1 MRVLLREI
9 WGSDRR
15 GFLEIL
21 ALNVASS
28 LLGGVGIVMLVP
40 LLQLLGVGDGG
51 IADAGGSYGAR
62 VGLIVGLYILLVT
75 ARALLTRT
83 LSLRETAF
91 SEGTLLRLRSELYAA
106 MSNAGWEQLASRKQ
120 ADAVNLFV
128 SQCGQV
134 SYGISGI
141 IHLIA
146 SGISAAVQLGIA
158 LWMNVPMT
166 LAVCLLGGG
175 MLAVFLPVRR
185 KSREY
190 GDEMIRINRNFYAEL
205 ENQLGSVK
213 EVRAYGVERE
223 HAEKFGE
230 ISRAFRD
237 AHLRYARLCSV
248 PQVTYSVA
256 AACIIAGAYLLSTLV
271 LKVPVERL
279 VVLVYIFA
287 RLWPVFSGLQGRL
300 QGIYSCVPA
309 CERLA
314 AEKRELRAEPEAA
327 DAEPGDPEEFANWR
341 CVRFED
347 VSFSYRD
354 SAEEALE
361 GVSFEI
367 ERGSVTAL
375 LGRNGAGKTTAVNLL
390 LGFLRPGS
398 GRVAVDGRAL
408 SPENIRAWRRQTGY
422 VPQDPLILNASVRE
436 NLLRFHPSASED
448 ELIDALKRAMAWD
461 FVRALPDGLD
471 TQLGDR
477 GIRLSGGERQRIV
490 LARVLIGRPK
500 LIVLDEA
507 TSALDYESERAFRE
521 VIRSMG
527 GDVAVILIAHRL
539 ATVRMAGRAIV
550 LEDGKVVEMG
560 RMGELLSRPGGY
572 LAGMVSVE

>member
-190 GDEMIRINRNFYAEL
+190 GDEMIRINRNF
-205 ENQLGSVK
+205 
-213 EVRAYGVERE
+213 
-223 HAEKFGE
+223 
-230 ISRAFRD
+230 SR
-237 AHLRYARLCSV
+237 
-248 PQVTYSVA
+248 
-256 AACIIAGAYLLSTLV
+256 
-271 LKVPVERL
+271 
-279 VVLVYIFA
+279 
-287 RLWPVFSGLQGRL
+287 
-300 QGIYSCVPA
+300 
-309 CERLA
+309 
-314 AEKRELRAEPEAA
+314 
-327 DAEPGDPEEFANWR
+327 NWR
-341 CVRFED
+341 T
-347 VSFSYRD
+347 SW
-354 SAEEALE
+354 
-361 GVSFEI
+361 
-367 ERGSVTAL
+367 
-375 LGRNGAGKTTAVNLL
+375 AV
-390 LGFLRPGS
+390 
-398 GRVAVDGRAL
+398 
-408 SPENIRAWRRQTGY
+408 
-422 VPQDPLILNASVRE
+422 
-436 NLLRFHPSASED
+436 
-448 ELIDALKRAMAWD
+448 
-461 FVRALPDGLD
+461 
-471 TQLGDR
+471 
-477 GIRLSGGERQRIV
+477 
-490 LARVLIGRPK
+490 
-500 LIVLDEA
+500 
-507 TSALDYESERAFRE
+507 
-521 VIRSMG
+521 
-527 GDVAVILIAHRL
+527 
-539 ATVRMAGRAIV
+539 
-550 LEDGKVVEMG
+550 
-560 RMGELLSRPGGY
+560 
-572 LAGMVSVE
+572 